1 MEAVTAIGLNS
12 LTLKKIVDW
21 IAETPLSKKPK
32 WTTVSR
38 ILKEHLNIGYTKL
51 KSETIRYNDCKNDE
65 KRLWVSRLLAQFLH
79 DDIVVISIDEAGF

>member
-1 MEAVTAIGLNS
+1 MEAVTAIGKNS

-21 IAETPLSKKPK
+21 IAATPLSRKPK

-38 ILKEHLNIGYTKL
+38 IFKEHFDADYRKL
-51 KSETIRYNDCKNDE
+51 KSETIRYNDCQNDE

-79 DDIVVISIDEAGF
+79 DDILVISIDEAGF